1 MLARMP
7 TRFLIPSVVLA
18 GFLATP
24 ALGAIKVAQSSFGS
38 LDDGT
43 EVPLITIT
51 NDSGTVVKLTSY
63 GATFVDLQTEDREG
77 NLDHVVLGTESLET
91 LVRGIPAASVI
102 GRYAN
107 RIAGASFSIDGERF
121 EITRNNGA
129 NHIHGGNRNFA
140 KVVWDTE
147 TVENGVR
154 FTYVSADGEEGFP
167 GELTVS
173 VTYTLDE
180 DNALKL
186 DYRATTTEPTVLN
199 LTNHAYFNLAGSG
212 SCEDHVL
219 QILAQN
225 HAPTGAG
232 LIPTGAIESVVG
244 TPLDFTEP
252 RRVGDR
258 IRSLGSGFRGYDHGY
273 LLPTR
278 GGEVRLAA
286 VVYEPSS
293 GRVMEVETDAPGVQL
308 YTGNHVNDYTGIG
321 GAKFGPYGGL
331 CLETQFY
338 PDSPHH
344 AHFPSTVLRP
354 GEVFESSTV
363 FRFSVR
369 E

>member
-1 MLARMP
+1 MP
-7 TRFLIPSVVLA
+7 RSQFWGAFASAALVFVPAA
-18 GFLATP
+18 GAVQVSETP
-24 ALGAIKVAQSSFGS
+24 FGV

-43 EVPLITIT
+43 EVPLFTLS
-51 NDSGTVVKLTSY
+51 NEAGTVVKLTSY
-63 GATFVDLQTEDREG
+63 GATFVDLQTADRDGE
-77 NLDHVVLGTESLET
+77 LDHVVLGADSLET
-91 LVRGIPAASVI
+91 LARGIPAASVI

-107 RIAGASFSIDGERF
+107 RIAGAAFTIDGERF
-121 EITRNNGA
+121 EITRNSGA
-129 NHIHGGNRNFA
+129 NHIHGGHRNFA
-140 KVVWDTE
+140 KVVWDAE
-147 TVENGVR
+147 AVEDGVW

-180 DNALKL
+180 RSGLNLH
-186 DYRATTTEPTVLN
+186 YRATTTRPTVLN

-219 QILAQN
+219 QIFAQN
-225 HAPTGAG
+225 HAPTGPG
-232 LIPTGAIESVVG
+232 LIPTGAVESVLG

-258 IRSLGSGFRGYDHGY
+258 IRSLGGGFRGYDHGY
-273 LLPTR
+273 LLPPTK
-278 GGEVRLAA
+278 GEVRLAA

-293 GRVMEVETDAPGVQL
+293 GRVMEVETDTPGVQL
-308 YTGNHVNDYTGIG
+308 YTGNHVNQFTGIG
-321 GAKFGPYGGL
+321 GAQFGPYGGL

-344 AHFPSTVLRP
+344 AHFPSTILRP
-354 GEVFESSTV
+354 DEVFESRTV

-369 E
+369 D